1 MRSEI
6 NWPCSGIR
14 WTQQRSP
21 AGCSIRAGSRL
32 LGVQVDFANEGK
44 NHGKEA
50 HLQDER
56 FLDR

>member
-1 MRSEI
+1 M
-6 NWPCSGIR
+6 
-14 WTQQRSP
+14 
-21 AGCSIRAGSRL
+21 AGSRL
-32 LGVQVDFANEGK
+32 LGVQGEFANEGK